1 MENDVLLLHETAGE
15 LREDTAVVVF
25 DAGAE
30 GLGEAGHLDGYTVL
44 GRVGC
49 AEAFHHPFAFGV
61 AAPHGEGIDEP
72 VVRLGNGR
80 VLPVGDAVHFERGEV
95 YHAGD
100 LFVSREL
107 EETVGAVDGGLNG
120 LDRTLDEELRTGGA
134 GAVDDVVDGLVVFDG
149 TGEVA
154 DDEVELPVRKHIFE
168 HRLCLLLI
176 ADEGGYRDVRV
187 VEAICLEQSPDHLRT
202 DETGG
207 AGDEDGL
214 PGKCREQAVVV
225 QCFCAEGHV
234 LAQYGIGHAQ
244 FSFGLRKVLSFV
256 RLPFVRP
263 KPKVCSFSRYWS
275 RARNM

>member
-1 MENDVLLLHETAGE
+1 M
-15 LREDTAVVVF
+15 
-25 DAGAE
+25 
-30 GLGEAGHLDGYTVL
+30 
-44 GRVGC
+44 
-49 AEAFHHPFAFGV
+49 
-61 AAPHGEGIDEP
+61 
-72 VVRLGNGR
+72 
-80 VLPVGDAVHFERGEV
+80 
-95 YHAGD
+95 
-100 LFVSREL
+100 
-107 EETVGAVDGGLNG
+107 
-120 LDRTLDEELRTGGA
+120 
-134 GAVDDVVDGLVVFDG
+134 DDVVDGLLIFDG
-149 TGEVA
+149 PGQVA
-154 DDEVELPVRKHIFE
+154 DDELEFVVREHILKHG
-168 HRLCLLLI
+168 LCLLLV
-176 ADEGGYRDVRV
+176 ADERGDGDVGV
-187 VEAICLEQSPDHLRT
+187 IEAICLEQSPDHLRT